1 MESSDNDNNN
11 ENNNTDVNLKILILG
26 DSNVGKTSLLL
37 QYVDGYFPTIYCA
50 TIGIEYKI
58 KKININGTDIN
69 LQIWDTAGEERFRSI
84 TQNFMK
90 GADGILY
97 VYDITQKSSFDN
109 LKTWMSQSEESTE
122 GFKKII
128 IGNKSDLENKRKVT
142 KEALKKFCEERN
154 VKGMEV
160 SAKVG
165 TKITDAF
172 ELLTKSIIGDKSKDE
187 IIRKYTKIEKK
198 RGLTIEKQKKKKK
211 TKKKFC

>member
-1 MESSDNDNNN
+1 MESPNNDDNN
-11 ENNNTDVNLKILILG
+11 ENNNNDINLKILILG
-26 DSNVGKTSLLL
+26 DSSVGKTSLLL
-37 QYVDGYFPTIYCA
+37 QYAEGYFPSIYCA

-58 KKININGTDIN
+58 KKINMNGTDIN

-109 LKTWMSQSEESTE
+109 LKTWISQSEEITD

-128 IGNKSDLENKRKVT
+128 IGNKSDLEKERRVP

-154 VKGMEV
+154 IKGIEV
-160 SAKVG
+160 SAKAG
-165 TKITDAF
+165 TKITEAF
-172 ELLTKSIIGDKSKDE
+172 DILTKSIIGNKTKDE
-187 IIRKYTKIEKK
+187 IIRKYTKIDKA

-211 TKKKFC
+211 GKKKCC